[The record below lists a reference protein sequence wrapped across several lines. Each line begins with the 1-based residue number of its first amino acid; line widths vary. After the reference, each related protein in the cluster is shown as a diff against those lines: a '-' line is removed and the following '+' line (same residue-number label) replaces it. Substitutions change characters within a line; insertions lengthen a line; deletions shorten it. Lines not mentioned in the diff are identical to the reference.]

1 MPRTDSS
8 TPTPSRPDRTG
19 QAVTSS
25 TPSTDDPTALAEYGR
40 LDLVARLVV
49 EGDILGQHKSPMKGA
64 SVEFTEHRPY
74 HPGDEI
80 RHIDWRAYGK
90 TGKYFV
96 KEFEDETSLRC
107 QLLVDASGSMAY
119 GDSTLSKF
127 DYARQ
132 LAASLAYLLLAQ
144 RDAVGL
150 TVFDD
155 HVRTRLAPSTQQAL
169 FAQVT
174 DTLEGL
180 EPTDEASGPF
190 AGGVAESLGEV
201 LPTLPRRSLVVVISD
216 FLDEADELIKALAR
230 FRHARHELILFHV
243 VAPEEVD
250 FPFSRPTQFRDLE
263 VPSRRMLVDPHRVR
277 ERYLHHFNR
286 FCTRLEQGAAGQ
298 DVDYQRVTTSQ
309 PYITALGRY
318 LASRSRRRRG
328 R

>member
-1 MPRTDSS
+1 M
-8 TPTPSRPDRTG
+8 
-19 QAVTSS
+19 
-25 TPSTDDPTALAEYGR
+25 PSTTASKPNRPNPRATPGSDDPTALAEYGR

-49 EGDILGQHKSPMKGA
+49 EGAMLGQHKSPLKGA
-64 SVEFTEHRPY
+64 SVEFTEHRQY

-96 KEFEDETSLRC
+96 KEYEDETNLRC
-107 QLLVDASGSMAY
+107 QLLVDSSGSMAY

-155 HVRTRLAPSTQQAL
+155 HVRSRLAPSTQHAL
-169 FAQVT
+169 FTSVT
-174 DTLEGL
+174 DTLESL
-180 EPTDEASGPF
+180 EPTDESSSAF

-201 LPTLPRRSLVVVISD
+201 LPALSRRSLVVVISD
-216 FLDEADELIKALAR
+216 FLDEPDELIQALAQ

-250 FPFSRPTQFRDLE
+250 FPFSRPTQFHDLE
-263 VPSRRMLVDPHRVR
+263 HSSRRMLVDPHRVR

-286 FCTRLEQGAAGQ
+286 FCSRLEQGAVGQ
-298 DVDYQRVTTSQ
+298 EVDYQRVTTSQ
-309 PYITALGRY
+309 PYATALGHY
-318 LASRSRRRRG
+318 LASRSRRRR
-328 R
+328 

>member
-1 MPRTDSS
+1 MSQPSPESSVGLPLPTSPTTDN
-8 TPTPSRPDRTG
+8 
-19 QAVTSS
+19 
-25 TPSTDDPTALAEYGR
+25 PTALAEYGR

-49 EGDILGQHKSPMKGA
+49 EGDILGQHKSPLKGA
-64 SVEFTEHRPY
+64 SVEFTEHRQY

-96 KEFEDETSLRC
+96 KEFEDETNLRC
-107 QLLVDASGSMAY
+107 QLLVDVSGSMAY

-132 LAASLAYLLLAQ
+132 LAAALAYLLLAQ

-150 TVFDD
+150 TIFDD
-155 HVRTRLAPSTQQAL
+155 HVRTRLSPSTQQAL

-174 DTLEGL
+174 DTLDQL
-180 EPTDEASGPF
+180 QPTDESSSDF
-190 AGGVAESLGEV
+190 SSGVAESLGEV
-201 LPTLPRRSLVVVISD
+201 LPTLSRRSLVVVISD
-216 FLDEADELIKALAR
+216 FLDDTDKLIAALAR

-250 FPFSRPTQFRDLE
+250 FPFSRPTQFHDLE
-263 VPSRRMLVDPHRVR
+263 QTSRRVLVDPHRVR
-277 ERYLHHFNR
+277 ERYLRNFGR
-286 FCTRLEQGAAGQ
+286 FCSRLEQGAAGQ

-309 PYITALGRY
+309 PYVHALGRY

>member
-1 MPRTDSS
+1 MPN
-8 TPTPSRPDRTG
+8 RPDPHATRG
-19 QAVTSS
+19 S
-25 TPSTDDPTALAEYGR
+25 DDPTALAEYGR

-49 EGDILGQHKSPMKGA
+49 EGAMLGQHKSPLKGA
-64 SVEFTEHRPY
+64 SVEFTEHRQY

-96 KEFEDETSLRC
+96 KEYEDETNLRC
-107 QLLVDASGSMAY
+107 QLLVDSSGSMAY

-150 TVFDD
+150 TIFDD
-155 HVRTRLAPSTQQAL
+155 HVRSRLAPSTQHAL
-169 FAQVT
+169 FTSVT
-174 DTLEGL
+174 DTLESL
-180 EPTDEASGPF
+180 EPTDESSSAF

-201 LPTLPRRSLVVVISD
+201 LPTLSRRSLVVVISD
-216 FLDEADELIKALAR
+216 FLDEPDQLIKSLAQ

-250 FPFSRPTQFRDLE
+250 FPFSRPTQFHDLE
-263 VPSRRMLVDPHRVR
+263 HPSRRMLVDPHRVR

-286 FCTRLEQGAAGQ
+286 FCSRLEQGAVGQ
-298 DVDYQRVTTSQ
+298 EVDYQRVTTSQ
-309 PYITALGRY
+309 PYATALGHY